1 MGKKLVASL
10 GIALLISACGVE
22 VPAGYRPSQSA
33 APNVSLIEIAA
44 AERVGVIEISG
55 TTLEGLQLST
65 ADYQGP
71 IVVNAWASW
80 CAPCRDEWPVLVS
93 VKDGYPSVSFLGL
106 NEADDLAAAK
116 QFVADLG
123 GDWEHLQDKDNSIAL
138 KSGVI
143 EGNFLPGTILLDN
156 QHRIAAKFV
165 GPVNESDLTRILE
178 QLLAEN

>member
-1 MGKKLVASL
+1 VGKKFVASL
-10 GIALLISACGVE
+10 CAAMLVTGCGLKI
-22 VPAGYRPSQSA
+22 PAGYRPSESSAPSASLTEIATNERA
-33 APNVSLIEIAA
+33 AP
-44 AERVGVIEISG
+44 IEISG

-93 VKDGYPSVSFLGL
+93 AKDSYPSVSFLGL
-106 NEADDLAAAK
+106 NEADDLAAAT

-123 GDWEHLQDKDNSIAL
+123 GNWKHLQDRDNSIAL

-143 EGNFLPGTILLDN
+143 QGNFLPGTIVLDQ

-165 GPVNESDLTRILE
+165 GPVNESDLIRILDK
-178 QLLAEN
+178 LLAE

>member
-10 GIALLISACGVE
+10 CIAILITGCGIK

-33 APNVSLIEIAA
+33 VPSASLIEIAT
-44 AERVGVIEISG
+44 AERGAPIEISG
-55 TTLEGLQLST
+55 TTLEGSQLST

-80 CAPCRDEWPVLVS
+80 CAPCRDEWPILVT
-93 VKDGYPSVSFLGL
+93 VKDAYPSVSFLGL
-106 NEADDLAAAK
+106 NEADDLAAAT
-116 QFVADLG
+116 QFIADVG
-123 GDWEHLQDKDNSIAL
+123 GNWKHLQDKDNSIAL

-143 EGNFLPGTILLDN
+143 QGNFLPGTILLDQ

-165 GPVNESDLTRILE
+165 GPVNESDLIRILDK
-178 QLLAEN
+178 LLAE